1 MARAVHFAGVLVA
14 GWLTAQALLR
24 SRWPERS
31 PRAAIVCWQAVGLA
45 LGLSAI
51 GLPLA
56 LAAPTADG
64 APGNDGTAV
73 ALLRLGGDALAGRPV
88 PVGPVRLAL
97 VAAGLAVA
105 ARLLW
110 TTIGCLVRTSRQRR
124 RHRGLL
130 ALVARAD
137 PAAPGALVLDHPG
150 AAAYCLPGVRP
161 RVVVSAGVL
170 DLLDGGQ
177 LAAVLSHE
185 RAHARARH
193 DLVLL
198 PFAALCRA
206 LPGVR
211 WARAAE
217 EAVALLV
224 EMAADDRA
232 RRSHAD
238 RVLAAALVRFA
249 AAPLRVTPPGALAAT
264 GQLTARV
271 TRLLAPRTR
280 PPRLGPAVALVV
292 AHLLVATPLSL
303 FLQ

>member
-1 MARAVHFAGVLVA
+1 MVRAVHFVGVLLA

-24 SRWPERS
+24 SGWPERS

-56 LAAPTADG
+56 LAVGPTAG
-64 APGNDGTAV
+64 GDGTAV
-73 ALLRLGGDALAGRPV
+73 ALLRLAGDALAGRPI
-88 PVGPVRLAL
+88 PLGPPRLVL

-110 TTIGCLVRTSRQRR
+110 TTVGCLVRTTRQRR
-124 RHRGLL
+124 RHRDLL

-185 RAHARARH
+185 RAHGRARH

-211 WARAAE
+211 WARTAE

-249 AAPLRVTPPGALAAT
+249 TAPVRMTPPGALAAT

-280 PPRLGPAVALVV
+280 PPRLGPAAALAA
-292 AHLLVATPLSL
+292 AHLLVAVPPAL
-303 FLQ
+303 FIA

>member
-1 MARAVHFAGVLVA
+1 
-14 GWLTAQALLR
+14 
-24 SRWPERS
+24 
-31 PRAAIVCWQAVGLA
+31 
-45 LGLSAI
+45 
-51 GLPLA
+51 
-56 LAAPTADG
+56 
-64 APGNDGTAV
+64 
-73 ALLRLGGDALAGRPV
+73 
-88 PVGPVRLAL
+88 
-97 VAAGLAVA
+97 
-105 ARLLW
+105 
-110 TTIGCLVRTSRQRR
+110 
-124 RHRGLL
+124 
-130 ALVARAD
+130 
-137 PAAPGALVLDHPG
+137 
-150 AAAYCLPGVRP
+150 
-161 RVVVSAGVL
+161 L

-217 EAVALLV
+217 DAVALLV

-249 AAPLRVTPPGALAAT
+249 AAPVRMTPPGALAAT

-280 PPRLGPAVALVV
+280 PPRLGPTLTLAVAQVLVV
-292 AHLLVATPLSL
+292 VPPLL
-303 FLQ
+303 FLR